1 MTTSTKMEILER
13 DPLPPKFSNFGFPKI
28 DGFWLL
34 SGLIF
39 KVSKHF
45 PIIILSFASLKL
57 LLVVYDIYNNNF
69 GFAILNSLFAVGD
82 FAFLLQMHQK
92 GKIYQKSSNLS
103 QRNDEKSMNTLGE

>member
-1 MTTSTKMEILER
+1 MSNSTKMEMLER
-13 DPLPPKFSNFGFPKI
+13 DSLPPKFSNFEFPKI
-28 DGFWLL
+28 DGLWLL
-34 SGLIF
+34 SEIIF

-82 FAFLLQMHQK
+82 FVFLLQMHQK
-92 GKIYQKSSNLS
+92 RKIYQKSSNLS
-103 QRNDEKSMNTLGE
+103 QRIHSKSMDGLTE